1 LVAGKQ
7 NVPECGKL
15 QFVGLYAA
23 EGGIPF
29 SRGEAIGAAA
39 PLDKVNN
46 NFSSHQ
52 PFSCNFSLFALHY

>member
-29 SRGEAIGAAA
+29 SPGEGGS
-39 PLDKVNN
+39 NY
-46 NFSSHQ
+46 
-52 PFSCNFSLFALHY
+52 ALKT